1 MSKRLLWGM
10 ITVLIVTN
18 ITTVLLFTNGN
29 QASIDEF
36 EDGRKVPNEVAVVGD
51 ESIKAEE
58 WMDGLEQNYGE
69 DYLKSTINQKVVFQL
84 AEKQNLSL
92 NEKLI
97 QKELATVETASGIMS
112 DKERERKR
120 EQWKKNIRYQNLLE
134 QLLTQDIEV
143 TDSEIAQVYE
153 EEPDQ
158 FDFPTSYQLSQI
170 IVEDEST
177 AQKVIRELEGG
188 ASFSSLAKEYSIDE
202 NTSEQGGILGYF
214 PEDST
219 YLQDIYFETAENMEE
234 GSYSQPFEI
243 EDGTVIIY
251 LHQVLPGIDLQ
262 LEDVRNEIRREVA
275 KNKMTQEISAEY
287 LWGEVGVNWIYG
299 DQS

>member
-10 ITVLIVTN
+10 ITVLMVTN

-36 EDGRKVPNEVAVVGD
+36 EDGRKIPNEVAVVGD

-58 WMDGLEQNYGE
+58 WLDGLEQNYGKS
-69 DYLKSTINQKVVFQL
+69 YLKSAINQKVVFRL

-92 NEKLI
+92 NDKLI
-97 QKELATVETASGIMS
+97 QKELATIETASGIMS

-134 QLLTQDIEV
+134 ELLTQDIQV
-143 TDSEIAQVYE
+143 TDSEVAQVYE

-188 ASFSSLAKEYSIDE
+188 SSFSSLAKEYSIDE
-202 NTSEQGGILGYF
+202 NTSEKGGVLGYF

-219 YLQDIYFETAENMEE
+219 YLQDIYFETVENMEE
-234 GSYSQPFEI
+234 DSYSQPFEI
-243 EDGTVIIY
+243 EDGTVILY

-262 LEDVRNEIRREVA
+262 LEDARNEIRREIA